1 MSQIEVSHVNVP
13 TIINNLKCGEWL
25 TPEFQRDFVWGTGA
39 VIGLIS
45 SIIDSKPIGMV
56 TLWQQEDLSDLEL
69 EHISVSDFIHEKG
82 ETAPR
87 YFGNKDDRP
96 GRYFVILDGKQRST
110 SIALAFGGLRAEDG
124 KYKHSG
130 RYYLDVTAL
139 DPNDRVKY
147 FTEKEVRAGA
157 LDTLSVSISKGL
169 FPLAV
174 ENPDEVYQQWM
185 GYTQKISSP
194 TSYPENKLPPE
205 EELQRRIGVLQN
217 AFNGIINTKLAVY
230 TVPQTQSLG
239 EICEIFETLNTTG
252 TKVSTIDL
260 IHSWLY
266 SDTVNRKNGPIL
278 LRQEI
283 DELGDYDGVI
293 GWSSSKNR
301 PELIA
306 QIVAAIHIALDKK
319 PEPRRVSGKKI
330 TRITSIKSPDLLAI
344 PDRMWSDFFSKKE
357 VISQYFKDMQ
367 DCVAGGYFSMAQAPY
382 PAAVCIYISLRW
394 YLDFDSPEGT
404 AWDKTHLNSIF
415 RPFFWR
421 NALSNRYDQGFLTKV
436 STDIKDV
443 KKLLNSIEDE
453 TSHKQ
458 WGAMANSWLEKN
470 IPKSGLAE
478 KAKLICSDGKTAGAL
493 QKASLLLLFSRA
505 TLDLMKPA
513 EKIYNAEGGLQLYQ
527 IFNRDW
533 LKNNVTLENEAYFD
547 KTKSDADWINSP
559 ANLVPM
565 SRTSNLQW
573 KKLEPISE
581 LQRLYTTS
589 QEQKN
594 LLNRYF
600 ISAESIGLVSENAGN
615 VGDFFEQRSK
625 AITDEINSFLDV

>member
-1 MSQIEVSHVNVP
+1 MSQIEVGHVNVP
-13 TIINNLKCGEWL
+13 TIIKNLKSGEWL

-39 VIGLIS
+39 VIGLIN

-56 TLWQQEDLSDLEL
+56 TLWQQEDKSDLEL

-87 YFGNKDDRP
+87 YFGSNEERP

-110 SIALAFGGLRAEDG
+110 SIALAFGGLRAQDG

-130 RYYLDVTAL
+130 RYYLDVAAL

-147 FTEKEVRAGA
+147 YTEKEVRAGG

-194 TSYPENKLPPE
+194 NSYPENKLPPE
-205 EELQRRIGVLQN
+205 EELQRRVGILQS

-266 SDTVNRKNGPIL
+266 ADTVDRPQGPIL

-283 DELGDYDGVI
+283 DELGEYDGAT
-293 GWSSSKNR
+293 GWASSKNR

-319 PEPRRVSGKKI
+319 PEPRSVSGKKI
-330 TRITSIKSPDLLAI
+330 TRISSIKSPDLLAI
-344 PDRMWSDFFSKKE
+344 PDRMWSDFFSNKE
-357 VISQYFKDMQ
+357 IISQYFKDMQ
-367 DCVAGGYFSMAQAPY
+367 DCIAGGYFSMQQAPY
-382 PAAVCIYISLRW
+382 PAAVCVYLSLRW

-404 AWDKTHLNSIF
+404 AWNEKHLNSIF
-415 RPFFWR
+415 RAFFWR
-421 NALSNRYDQGFLTKV
+421 NALSTRYDQGFLTKV
-436 STDIKDV
+436 STDITGV
-443 KKLLNSIEDE
+443 KKLLNSVKAE
-453 TSHKQ
+453 TSDAE
-458 WGAMANSWLEKN
+458 WSSLANAWLEKN
-470 IPKSGLAE
+470 IPVYDLAE
-478 KAKLICSDGKTAGAL
+478 KARLICSDGKTAGAL
-493 QKASLLLLFSRA
+493 QKASLLLLYTRA
-505 TLDLMKPA
+505 TSDVMNPD
-513 EKIYNAEGGLQLYQ
+513 EKIYNSEGALQLYQ
-527 IFNRDW
+527 IFNRGW
-533 LKNNVTLENEAYFD
+533 CNKNVTSLNEEYLD
-547 KTKSDADWINSP
+547 KTKSEVDWINSP
-559 ANLVPM
+559 SNFMPM

-573 KKLEPISE
+573 KKLEPTVE
-581 LQRLYTTS
+581 LHKASTS
-589 QEQKN
+589 SVEQKN

-600 ISAESIGLVSENAGN
+600 ISSDLIGLVAKDANNIGA
-615 VGDFFEQRSK
+615 FFEHRK
-625 AITDEINSFLDV
+625 EAIAMKIISFLDV